1 MDRKR
6 RTSPT
11 RLALA
16 VLLLGIL
23 LALPAAAQ
31 IQYFGYDGG
40 ASDDPSLNLTKAFT
54 NFAYIGAQSDLTST
68 FVLDRVNAMS
78 QKGLKGVIDLSV
90 VLWCDYDGDE
100 SYRHLCVDWAQRWAT
115 WKQNNAGILT
125 SDKVLAFAIL
135 DEPFNRNAV
144 MTDYET
150 ATQRVKADF
159 PWAKTLMIEGACVIA
174 GTCSPYYGGPGISW
188 YQGSLPGIDW
198 LGLDD
203 YGIHP
208 ATDQAYQ
215 NARAFLKSRFP
226 GRKWVYVMDGY
237 WDSEHQEK
245 LNDSRISL
253 MGPIADEWYN
263 VARNDTDAILLGV
276 FTWPLHDGWTTSQ
289 QFSCD
294 IIAHH
299 TAIGRTITQKALP
312 PAEAPGSFAIYNN
325 SGNTGSLSGWVCD
338 PDGTLCQVDLY
349 LDGGY
354 YTTVS
359 SPWYRIATTW
369 CKSGVAVSFSLNVP
383 SGTSGHR
390 FTAVAQD
397 LDFGNATLPSTCAES
412 PACVWYAQSYSP
424 KGSLDNVDA
433 TGYATGWVCDQDA
446 PLTQSQVRIA
456 AGSTTVGF
464 YTTNLS
470 NEAAVV
476 MQCGGGSLHR
486 FGVQLPTWTR
496 GLQITAYAE
505 NLPYP
510 SFEIKIPVLCANGSC
525 VWH

>member
-6 RTSPT
+6 PTSPA

-16 VLLLGIL
+16 LLLLGGL
-23 LALPAAAQ
+23 LALPAVAQ
-31 IQYFGYDGG
+31 IQYFGYVGG
-40 ASDDPSLNLTKAFT
+40 ADDDTSLNLTKGFT
-54 NFAYIGAQSDLTST
+54 NFAYTGAPSDLAST
-68 FVLDRVNAMS
+68 FVLDRVSALS
-78 QKGLKGVIDLSV
+78 QKGLKGVIDLGV
-90 VLWCDYDGDE
+90 VLWCDYDGNQ

-135 DEPFNRNAV
+135 DEPFNRGAV

-150 ATQRVKADF
+150 AALQVKADF
-159 PWAKTLMIEGACVIA
+159 PWAKTLMIEAACVVA
-174 GTCSPYYGGPGISW
+174 GTCSPYYGGPGLSG

-203 YGIHP
+203 YAIHP

-215 NARAFLKSRFP
+215 NARSILKARFP
-226 GRKWVYVMDGY
+226 SRKWIYVMDGY
-237 WDSEHQEK
+237 WEPGHAQNFFNNISE
-245 LNDSRISL
+245 

-263 VARNDTDAILLGV
+263 VAQSDPDAILLGV
-276 FTWPLHDGWTTSQ
+276 FLWPLNDGWTTSQ
-289 QFSCD
+289 EFSCD
-294 IIAHH
+294 ILAHH
-299 TAIGRTITQKALP
+299 TAIGRTITQKVRP
-312 PAEAPGSFAIYNN
+312 PIGSFAIS
-325 SGNTGSLSGWVCD
+325 SGGSTVTLSGWVCE
-338 PDGTLCQVDLY
+338 PQDGTVCDPPRVDLY
-349 LDGGY
+349 SNGTYYGSMPIDPANTIVMTRCSSGY
-354 YTTVS
+354 AYSFTTALS
-359 SPWYRIATTW
+359 TS
-369 CKSGVAVSFSLNVP
+369 
-383 SGTSGHR
+383 TSGYR
-390 FTAVAQD
+390 FTAMAYN
-397 LDFGNATLPSTCAES
+397 LDGSTTLPSTCAGS
-412 PACVWYAQSYSP
+412 PACVWYAQIYNP

-456 AGSTTVGF
+456 AGSTTVGL

-510 SFEIKIPVLCANGSC
+510 SFEIKVPVLCANGSC